1 MSLPKLPL
9 RLLLADDHAIMREG
23 LKQLLALAPDITVV
37 GEAEDGQQVFDRV
50 REGEIDLLM
59 LDLNMPGPSGEDMVA
74 RLRMRHP
81 ALRVL
86 VLSMHKEP
94 QIAQRVLR
102 AGADG
107 YITKD
112 QHPEVLFQAIR
123 KVAAGGR
130 FIDPDLAEKM
140 VFGAS
145 TGGAAHELLTD
156 RELQVLRMI
165 AKGLRVNDI
174 ADQLFISNKTVSTHK
189 ARLMEKI
196 GATSTAELVRYALAH
211 GLIT

>member
-1 MSLPKLPL
+1 MPSLAPL

-37 GEAEDGQQVFDRV
+37 AEAEHGQQVLDRLQ
-50 REGEIDLLM
+50 ETEIDLLM
-59 LDLNMPGPSGEDMVA
+59 LDLNMPGPAGEDMVA
-74 RLRMRHP
+74 RLRARHP
-81 ALRVL
+81 TLRML

-94 QIAQRVLR
+94 QIAQRALR

-112 QHPEVLFQAIR
+112 QHPEVLLQAIR
-123 KVAAGGR
+123 RVAGGGR
-130 FIDPDLAEKM
+130 FIDPGLAERM
-140 VFGAS
+140 VFETTS
-145 TGGAAHELLTD
+145 TGAAHEGLTD

-174 ADQLFISNKTVSTHK
+174 AEQLCISNKTVSTHK

-196 GATSTAELVRYALAH
+196 GAGSTAELVRYALAN
-211 GLIT
+211 GLIA